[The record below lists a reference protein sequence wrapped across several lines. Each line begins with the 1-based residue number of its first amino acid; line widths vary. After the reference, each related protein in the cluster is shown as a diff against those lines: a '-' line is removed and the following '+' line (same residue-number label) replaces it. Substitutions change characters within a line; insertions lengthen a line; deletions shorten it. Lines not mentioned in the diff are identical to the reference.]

1 MTSPPP
7 KRALDRGALIPP
19 REAPAPF
26 PDSAFVAPDRALD
39 VACHALERRS
49 PAYSARIVLVRWQR
63 LLLVAG
69 IVSSLAGL
77 VFLPGP
83 TGAPD
88 GEPLSTRI
96 TLPGHTGLLALR
108 P

>member
-1 MTSPPP
+1 MP
-7 KRALDRGALIPP
+7 
-19 REAPAPF
+19 
-26 PDSAFVAPDRALD
+26 
-39 VACHALERRS
+39 
-49 PAYSARIVLVRWQR
+49 LVPIEW
-63 LLLVAG
+63 LGSHVELP
-69 IVSSLAGL
+69 AGL
-77 VFLPGP
+77 VLPGP

>member
-1 MTSPPP
+1 MAT
-7 KRALDRGALIPP
+7 
-19 REAPAPF
+19 
-26 PDSAFVAPDRALD
+26 
-39 VACHALERRS
+39 LELS
-49 PAYSARIVLVRWQR
+49 
-63 LLLVAG
+63 
-69 IVSSLAGL
+69 AGL
-77 VFLPGP
+77 VLPGP